1 MTISVRHTG
10 IVVQNLEEALVFWRD
25 LLGFSVTRAMNEAG
39 PFIDAMMGLQN
50 TKVTTVKM
58 SAPLGGGVELLCF
71 TSHPDLQS
79 WGGTPYSTGYTHLAL
94 QVEDLHVTYKKLIKN
109 GIEFISV
116 PQQSLDGKVKVAFCK
131 GPESILLELVEV
143 LN

>member
-58 SAPLGGGVELLCF
+58 SAPLGGGVELRTQTF
-71 TSHPDLQS
+71 RV
-79 WGGTPYSTGYTHLAL
+79 GAAL
-94 QVEDLHVTYKKLIKN
+94 HIQ
-109 GIEFISV
+109 
-116 PQQSLDGKVKVAFCK
+116 
-131 GPESILLELVEV
+131 LVIRT
-143 LN
+143 